1 MCKCL
6 IMARY
11 MIQTA
16 QNVKKRHGDRAS
28 FADVIESGIVSTPFN
43 RPPVKS
49 LMQTIKDRTSAF
61 FQHEAAGGITLLA
74 AAIVALLLSNSPLA
88 WAYDAL
94 LDTPVSVRIGAFK
107 IDKPLLLWINDG
119 LMAVFFFLIGL
130 EVKREV
136 LVGELSSLRR
146 AMLPLIAAV
155 GGMVVPAL
163 VYAAINAG
171 DPVAIKGWAIPAAT
185 DIAFAVGVL
194 ALLGSRVPA
203 SLKIFLLALAIADDL
218 GAIIIIA
225 LFYANDLS
233 TLALGLAAAAI
244 ALLFALNRAGVRSFA
259 PYILVGIF
267 MWACVLKSGVHAT
280 LAGVA
285 LAFAIPLRGEGD
297 GETMLERAEHA
308 LEPWVHFFIAPL
320 FAFANAGVSLAG
332 MSLAAMFAPIP
343 LGIAAGLFFGKQI
356 GILAATWLAV
366 KFGLSDMP
374 AGASWRQIYGVAI
387 LCGIGF
393 TMSLFIGTLAFPDPS
408 YAAAI
413 RIGVLVGS
421 ISSAVIGYALLYW
434 SAKRPG

>member
-1 MCKCL
+1 MVN
-6 IMARY
+6 IAMR
-11 MIQTA
+11 
-16 QNVKKRHGDRAS
+16 S
-28 FADVIESGIVSTPFN
+28 FRT
-43 RPPVKS
+43 
-49 LMQTIKDRTSAF
+49 RTSAF

-74 AAIVALLLSNSPLA
+74 AAILALILSNSPLA
-88 WAYDAL
+88 GAYGAL
-94 LDTPVSVRIGAFK
+94 LDTPMTIRVGAFN

-119 LMAVFFFLIGL
+119 LMAIFFFLIGL

-136 LVGELSSLRR
+136 LVGELSSVRS
-146 AMLPLIAAV
+146 AMLPLIAAI

-163 VYAAINAG
+163 VYVAINAG
-171 DPVAIKGWAIPAAT
+171 DPIALKGWAIPAAT

-218 GAIIIIA
+218 GAIVIIA
-225 LFYANDLS
+225 LFYASDLS
-233 TLALGLAAAAI
+233 PLALGLAAAAI
-244 ALLFALNRAGVRSFA
+244 AALIALNRAGVRSFG
-259 PYILVGIF
+259 PYLVAGIF

-285 LAFAIPLRGEGD
+285 LAFAIPLNTDVD
-297 GETMLERAEHA
+297 GESMLERAEHA
-308 LEPWVHFFIAPL
+308 LEPWVHFCIAPI

-332 MSLAAMFAPIP
+332 MTVAAMFAPIP

-356 GILAATWLAV
+356 GIVAATWLAV
-366 KFGLSDMP
+366 KTGLSDMP
-374 AGASWRQIYGVAI
+374 AGATWRQIYGIAI

-421 ISSAVIGYALLYW
+421 ISSAVVGYALLHHA
-434 SAKRPG
+434 AKRPR